1 MKKLNIILL
10 VIIAI
15 AIGVIVGI
23 VGDFSTYETFSTA
36 ASRPG
41 KEFHVIAVL
50 QRHQKMEYNPVK
62 DPNYFSFYA
71 RDKRGE
77 QEKVIFTGSEPTDF
91 EKSEQIVLTG
101 KMEGNEFHCSQ
112 ILMKCP
118 SKYKATKIPT
128 TRIAGAGY

>member
-10 VIIAI
+10 VLIAI

-36 ASRPG
+36 EARPG
-41 KEFHVIAVL
+41 KEFHIIAVL
-50 QRHQKMEYNPVK
+50 EKHQKMVYNPVK
-62 DPNYFSFYA
+62 DPNYFSFYV
-71 RDKRGE
+71 RDKKGD
-77 QEKVIFTGSEPTDF
+77 QKKVIFTGSEPTDF

-101 KMEGNEFHCSQ
+101 KMEGNDFQCSQ

-118 SKYKATKIPT
+118 SKYKATKLPSTKIV
-128 TRIAGAGY
+128 GASY